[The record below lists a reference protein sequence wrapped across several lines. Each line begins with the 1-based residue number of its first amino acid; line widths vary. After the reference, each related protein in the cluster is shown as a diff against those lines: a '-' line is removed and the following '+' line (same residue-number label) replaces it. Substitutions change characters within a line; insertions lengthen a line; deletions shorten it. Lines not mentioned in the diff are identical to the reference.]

1 MELLKQPDIL
11 DLMEQKPWD
20 RQTQIPGVEVTKRH
34 VVKLCNNY
42 QVTDVMKK
50 LLPKIE
56 SYVSKTPIYE
66 WFVFSIKIG
75 F

>member
-1 MELLKQPDIL
+1 MG
-11 DLMEQKPWD
+11 
-20 RQTQIPGVEVTKRH
+20 QTDTDALGGVTKRH

-75 F
+75 I